1 MSTKAQTAMS
11 SSFGGDLEQFTLTP
25 SSADVISAP
34 LRTSTHSEVLGKRT
48 TPIAFAFFF
57 ATDYS
62 RKWVFCILGQRF
74 CPNFRTCRPFLVGLR
89 YIKGKMASLPVA
101 VRSSK
106 IPSLKLPN
114 NCYGYTI
121 VSFVSVNQDRLNKPA

>member
-1 MSTKAQTAMS
+1 MS
-11 SSFGGDLEQFTLTP
+11 SSFGGDLEQFALTP

-62 RKWVFCILGQRF
+62 RKWVFWCGVGFAQIF
-74 CPNFRTCRPFLVGLR
+74 VHVVPFWWG
-89 YIKGKMASLPVA
+89 
-101 VRSSK
+101 
-106 IPSLKLPN
+106 
-114 NCYGYTI
+114 
-121 VSFVSVNQDRLNKPA
+121 

>member
-11 SSFGGDLEQFTLTP
+11 SSFGGDLEQFALTP

-57 ATDYS
+57 CDGLQPE
-62 RKWVFCILGQRF
+62 VG
-74 CPNFRTCRPFLVGLR
+74 FLHSWAAVLLKFS
-89 YIKGKMASLPVA
+89 YMSSLFGGAKV
-101 VRSSK
+101 
-106 IPSLKLPN
+106 
-114 NCYGYTI
+114 Y
-121 VSFVSVNQDRLNKPA
+121 